1 MLIRQFTRRWR
12 REYLLNLRE
21 KHLIK
26 SKPQGNR
33 PIKVGDVVILK
44 NNFTKR
50 AFWKLA
56 IVKSLISSK
65 DGINRAAIVKIAST
79 DKSSFQCLRRSI
91 KHLYP
96 IEVNANSTKPIAAS
110 ASQDPKDDDDLRE
123 RPIDVDDMST
133 TTVTRPRRN
142 AAATGELIRR
152 ICQN

>member
-1 MLIRQFTRRWR
+1 M
-12 REYLLNLRE
+12 
-21 KHLIK
+21 
-26 SKPQGNR
+26 P
-33 PIKVGDVVILK
+33 
-44 NNFTKR
+44 
-50 AFWKLA
+50 FWKLA
-56 IVKSLISSK
+56 IIKSLISSK

-123 RPIDVDDMST
+123 RPIDVDDMNA
-133 TTVTRPRRN
+133 TTVTRPHRT

-152 ICQN
+152 IRQN